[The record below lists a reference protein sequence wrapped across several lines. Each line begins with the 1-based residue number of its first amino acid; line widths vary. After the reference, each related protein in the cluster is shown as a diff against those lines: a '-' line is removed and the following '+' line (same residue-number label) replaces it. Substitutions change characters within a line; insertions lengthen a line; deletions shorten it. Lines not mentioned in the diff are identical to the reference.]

1 VAPFPGMIYKG
12 NNSNEV
18 IIECDT
24 AALKDITIVIT
35 NVKVNTTI
43 LHPSDELYIV
53 KRASI
58 MHKLSF
64 LLTLLHPI
72 FCENMVI
79 LPPCLFLLP
88 YICS

>member
-35 NVKVNTTI
+35 NVKVQVQTFGNI
-43 LHPSDELYIV
+43 SLSGNFSKIRGHKNVSDHP
-53 KRASI
+53 R
-58 MHKLSF
+58 
-64 LLTLLHPI
+64 
-72 FCENMVI
+72 
-79 LPPCLFLLP
+79 
-88 YICS
+88 